1 MASDS
6 PRIDTL
12 TKRRDFLAA
21 ARARK
26 AVTKGL
32 IVQRRERKPDETP
45 DAITRV
51 GYTASKKV
59 GNAVLRNRAKRRMRA
74 VVRDVLGEH
83 GAGASDIVLIARNGA
98 TVERPYDALRGDLE
112 YALRKLTPAS

>member
-1 MASDS
+1 MASGS
-6 PRIDTL
+6 LRIDTL

-32 IVQRRERKPDETP
+32 IVQRRERKPDEIP
-45 DAITRV
+45 EPVTRV

-74 VVRDVLGEH
+74 VVRDVLGRT
-83 GAGASDIVLIARNGA
+83 GAGEVDIVLIARSGS
-98 TVERPYDALRGDLE
+98 TVDRPYTELRGDLE
-112 YALRKLTPAS
+112 YALRKLSPAP